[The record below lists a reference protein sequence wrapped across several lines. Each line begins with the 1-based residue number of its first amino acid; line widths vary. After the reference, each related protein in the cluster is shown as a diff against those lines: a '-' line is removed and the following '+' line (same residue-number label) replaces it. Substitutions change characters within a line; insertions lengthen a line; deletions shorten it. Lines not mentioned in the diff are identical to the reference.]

1 MPWSSADSRF
11 GSSIVLGFTRHLS
24 SPSLVWYSADPSSL
38 TVGTRS
44 GSALTTSPFPQDRTP
59 AGPIL
64 LSLNLDR
71 RTLAQ
76 AVSDSLATL
85 HGSPAALRMELDSS
99 TLATI
104 TNLTIEGDNEQRATR
119 HEYHQRG

>member
-1 MPWSSADSRF
+1 VERS
-11 GSSIVLGFTRHLS
+11 LS
-24 SPSLVWYSADPSSL
+24 SLRSDAVSAS
-38 TVGTRS
+38 
-44 GSALTTSPFPQDRTP
+44 SPFPP
-59 AGPIL
+59 GPDTSRADLVITQ
-64 LSLNLDR
+64 LDGC
-71 RTLAQ
+71 TLAQ